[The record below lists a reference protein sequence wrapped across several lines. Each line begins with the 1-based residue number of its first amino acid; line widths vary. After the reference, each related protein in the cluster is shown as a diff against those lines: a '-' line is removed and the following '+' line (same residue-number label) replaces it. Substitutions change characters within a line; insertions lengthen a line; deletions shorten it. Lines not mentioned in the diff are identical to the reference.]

1 MFLCFD
7 GVKSNALHD
16 GRMAGDRAEGG
27 YGVKIHLDFIS
38 YFTSPWKI
46 VTNYTS
52 FPTYKLE
59 MRIPMLRVKKV
70 GEIRY
75 GFDLLDD
82 LTIIK
87 LGG

>member
-1 MFLCFD
+1 
-7 GVKSNALHD
+7 
-16 GRMAGDRAEGG
+16 
-27 YGVKIHLDFIS
+27 
-38 YFTSPWKI
+38 
-46 VTNYTS
+46 
-52 FPTYKLE
+52 

-75 GFDLLDD
+75 EFDLLDD